1 MVKMSMVELFPDVPS
16 EAPISTSAAFRITH
30 GLRALSNNCDRH
42 EMRLT

>member
-16 EAPISTSAAFRITH
+16 DAPISTSAAFRITH
-30 GLRALSNNCDRH
+30 GLRALSFNGDRN